1 MENGQSQC
9 SICEFGGELLTSYE
23 LGNILSFIGLCDQP
37 FALRLRETCRHFSE
51 QINWGLILRNCA
63 LGSRLGSPGLAREL
77 LNDQLQIMYNH
88 ENIRQRFISYIL
100 SNPTLDGTVMRDLL
114 LMAVKQNDT
123 ETVQRL
129 LAKKTCSVDGVLDRA
144 LIRDNTEMVAIL
156 QNDPRVR

>member
-1 MENGQSQC
+1 MDQQS
-9 SICEFGGELLTSYE
+9 SIQLLTKDE
-23 LGNILSFIGLCDQP
+23 LGHILSFIGLCDQR
-37 FALRLRETCRHFSE
+37 FALRLRETCRHFSND
-51 QINWGLILRNCA
+51 IDWGLIIRNCA
-63 LGSRLGSPGLAREL
+63 LDTRLGSPGLARRL

-88 ENIRQRFISYIL
+88 ENIRQRFISQIL

-114 LMAVKQNDT
+114 LMAVNQNDT

-144 LIRDNTEMVAIL
+144 LISDNSEMAAIL